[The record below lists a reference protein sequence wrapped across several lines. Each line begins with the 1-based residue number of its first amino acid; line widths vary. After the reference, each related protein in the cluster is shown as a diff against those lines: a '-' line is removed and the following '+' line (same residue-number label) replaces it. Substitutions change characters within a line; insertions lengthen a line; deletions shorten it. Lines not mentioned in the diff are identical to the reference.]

1 MRTSVFIALCAL
13 LGAFTLLSSCSTI
26 WDPTAQQQAKESVI
40 AITVASRI
48 RNDPKP
54 PQRENAYKAAVV
66 VLDEFIASEN
76 TDSDELRKELYSGI
90 SKVLSPAL
98 SLALV
103 DEIMLAVTDAAGSVK
118 DPEKLLQAEKTIRNG
133 ISAGIAS
140 SAQPA
145 VVTSSKK

>member
-1 MRTSVFIALCAL
+1 MRTPVFIALCVL
-13 LGAFTLLSSCSTI
+13 LGAFTLLPSCSTI

-40 AITVASRI
+40 AITVASRV

-66 VLDEFIASEN
+66 VLDEFIVSGN
-76 TDSDELRKELYSGI
+76 TDSEELRKELYTGI

-103 DEIMLAVTDAAGSVK
+103 DEIMLVVTDAAGSVK
-118 DPEKLLQAEKTIRNG
+118 DPEKLLQAEKTVRNG
-133 ISAGIAS
+133 IAAGLAS
-140 SAQPA
+140 STQPA
-145 VVTSSKK
+145 VVTASKK